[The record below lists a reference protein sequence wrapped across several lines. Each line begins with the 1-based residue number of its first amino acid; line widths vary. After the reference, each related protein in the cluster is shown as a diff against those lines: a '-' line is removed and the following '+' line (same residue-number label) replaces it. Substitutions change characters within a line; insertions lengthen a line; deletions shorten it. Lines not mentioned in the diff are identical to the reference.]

1 MAATTYHVPGVYY
14 EPQPRAPEAVPVRT
28 DVVGF
33 IGFDPRVVNG
43 TSASTLTWLPL
54 FPPPSPPAGHAFRVN
69 VASFRLATRKVRG
82 TVPASTDF
90 VLSESAVSIPIANG
104 QSIVYALVAR
114 EKAGKLALA
123 AAAGLADTSELEQP
137 PDDAAIQVALG
148 LVPSDWSWLRLFDV
162 TVRRELDAVFVT
174 ARPAPEIALT
184 RCDDLRDYLLAFGA
198 PPDDG
203 TLLGPAIR
211 AYFANGGRRCYV
223 ATLRRPG
230 FEDTRQLAKVL
241 EDMVGL
247 PGSSE
252 LEATGLERLLL
263 VREVVA
269 VDVPDLYALRVDH
282 SSRTIPLPPSQRE
295 ACFVPCGSIPPK
307 GTATSDDRFPALTP
321 IFESNPPFDGSL
333 APSDVFL
340 TQAALL
346 SRCVAERWRVLLLL
360 SVPLLPDGGAGPY
373 VPPTADDARAW
384 LLQFDYSVKQSKPG
398 APSLG
403 DTDEVSCAALYWPWV
418 LTQETVDAPVV
429 AMPPS
434 AYAAGILARRD
445 LSRGPQVSPAAE
457 TLREVVGLT
466 QSFGDQVHGDLYDP
480 DVDAAGFAV
489 PSVNVLRAFP
499 GYGIQLWGART
510 LSTETWLRFLS
521 VRRTLTAIEL
531 RMRAALELL
540 VFEPNRPAL
549 WLQVTQAAFAVLLP
563 IFESGALRG
572 SRPEEAFYVRCD
584 ARVNPP
590 ESIALGELI
599 VEVGVAV
606 AAPAEFLVFR
616 VGRREGVI
624 EVLE

>member
-1 MAATTYHVPGVYY
+1 
-14 EPQPRAPEAVPVRT
+14 
-28 DVVGF
+28 
-33 IGFDPRVVNG
+33 
-43 TSASTLTWLPL
+43 
-54 FPPPSPPAGHAFRVN
+54 
-69 VASFRLATRKVRG
+69 
-82 TVPASTDF
+82 
-90 VLSESAVSIPIANG
+90 
-104 QSIVYALVAR
+104 
-114 EKAGKLALA
+114 
-123 AAAGLADTSELEQP
+123 
-137 PDDAAIQVALG
+137 
-148 LVPSDWSWLRLFDV
+148 
-162 TVRRELDAVFVT
+162 
-174 ARPAPEIALT
+174 
-184 RCDDLRDYLLAFGA
+184 
-198 PPDDG
+198 
-203 TLLGPAIR
+203 
-211 AYFANGGRRCYV
+211 
-223 ATLRRPG
+223 
-230 FEDTRQLAKVL
+230 
-241 EDMVGL
+241 
-247 PGSSE
+247 
-252 LEATGLERLLL
+252 
-263 VREVVA
+263 
-269 VDVPDLYALRVDH
+269 
-282 SSRTIPLPPSQRE
+282 
-295 ACFVPCGSIPPK
+295 
-307 GTATSDDRFPALTP
+307 
-321 IFESNPPFDGSL
+321 
-333 APSDVFL
+333 
-340 TQAALL
+340 
-346 SRCVAERWRVLLLL
+346 
-360 SVPLLPDGGAGPY
+360 
-373 VPPTADDARAW
+373 
-384 LLQFDYSVKQSKPG
+384 
-398 APSLG
+398 
-403 DTDEVSCAALYWPWV
+403 V